1 MLQEEEKLWKKGF
14 ACIVGIDEAG
24 RGPLAGPVSAGAVFV
39 SERDFKEL
47 RKNKLIKD
55 SKLLSE
61 IKRKE
66 VFEQIINDKRFK
78 WGIGIIS
85 EKIIDKVNIL
95 EATKLA
101 MIKAVKDLER
111 KNKIKADFLIL
122 DGKMKINLEIEQKS
136 IVAADRKVFSVSV
149 ASIIAKVRRDELMLK
164 YDKLYPQYNFKKH
177 KGYGTK
183 EHIEKIKEY
192 GRCEIHRKS
201 FGPF

>member
-136 IVAADRKVFSVSV
+136 IVAADRKVFSVSA

>member
-14 ACIVGIDEAG
+14 VCVVGIDEAG

-39 SERDFKEL
+39 SEKDFKEL